1 MYLVF
6 PSFNLF
12 STPLLILVLQG
23 FIFAFLLLKRY
34 FSKQHISD
42 LFLSLLL
49 IITGYHTT
57 TYIIGFMDW
66 YDTYQNTK
74 VNYWLINFL
83 PAVGPLIY
91 FYVKSLTQTYFK
103 FRKIDYLH
111 FLPALIYFV
120 YRVIVFIYDAQQPGF
135 DDVQNGRFHNGT
147 VAYYIEGFCTLF
159 NEISVV
165 TYTILAIRS
174 YLKHRKSI
182 VEYFSNTYQVELNF
196 IRNFLILFAGLY
208 VIDFI
213 LSLTEYSFFVNEWQ
227 QRWWGRLAGVMTM
240 FYVGMMSYFSDLSKL
255 YNLQTPEAEENNA
268 PILTNKIVPDDS
280 EITRLKKQVAVFM
293 EKEQPYLNPE
303 LTLPELAKSLNL
315 STNQLSQIINSGFNK
330 NFNEFINEYR
340 VEMVKTKLKDGSLA
354 HLSLLGIAMDCG
366 FNSKATFNRVFKKI
380 TNVSP
385 SEFAKRLK

>member
-6 PSFNLF
+6 PNFNIF

-23 FIFAFLLLKRY
+23 FIFALLLLKRY

-91 FYVKSLTQTYFK
+91 FYVKSLTQPYFK

-111 FLPALIYFV
+111 FLPALVYFI

-135 DDVQNGRFHNGT
+135 EDVQNGRFLSSTASNYIGFFFT
-147 VAYYIEGFCTLF
+147 VF
-159 NEISVV
+159 NELSLV
-165 TYTILAIRS
+165 TYTILAIRVF
-174 YLKHRKSI
+174 LKHRKNI
-182 VEYFSNTYQVELNF
+182 VEYFSNIYQVELNF
-196 IRNFLILFAGLY
+196 IRNFLILFTGLY
-208 VIDFI
+208 LIDFI
-213 LSLTEYSFFVNEWQ
+213 LNITDFSFFENQWQ

-255 YNLQTPEAEENNA
+255 YDLQPPELETTNPNISIDKNANN
-268 PILTNKIVPDDS
+268 NS
-280 EITRLKKQVAVFM
+280 EIDELKKRVSDFM

-303 LTLPELAKSLNL
+303 ITLPELAKALNI
-315 STNQLSQIINSGFNK
+315 STNQLSQTINSGFNK

-354 HLSLLGIAMDCG
+354 HLSLLGIAMECG

-385 SEFAKRLK
+385 SEFAKNLK

>member
-1 MYLVF
+1 MFLVF
-6 PSFNLF
+6 PNFNIY

-57 TYIIGFMDW
+57 TYIIGFMGW

-74 VNYWLINFL
+74 INYWLINFL
-83 PAVGPLIY
+83 PAIGPLIY
-91 FYVKSLTQTYFK
+91 FYVKSLTQPYFK

-120 YRVIVFIYDAQQPGF
+120 YRVGVFTYDAQQPGF
-135 DDVQNGRFHNGT
+135 SDVQNGRFDSSMTAN
-147 VAYYIEGFCTLF
+147 YIGQFISIF
-159 NEISVV
+159 NEVSIF
-165 TYTILAIRS
+165 TYTALAVRS
-174 YLKHRKSI
+174 YLKYRKSI
-182 VEYFSNTYQVELNF
+182 VEYFSNTYQIELNF
-196 IRNFLILFAGLY
+196 IRNFLILFIGLY
-208 VIDFI
+208 FI
-213 LSLTEYSFFVNEWQ
+213 EVVLDITEYSFFETYWK
-227 QRWWGRLAGVMTM
+227 QRWWGKFAGVLIM

-255 YNLQTPEAEENNA
+255 YNLQPIVSDVSIPPTTDNKTSTSNPEINQ
-268 PILTNKIVPDDS
+268 
-280 EITRLKKQVAVFM
+280 LKKQVADFM
-293 EKEQPYLNPE
+293 ENEKPYLNPE
-303 LTLPELAKSLNL
+303 ITLPELAKALKL
-315 STNQLSQIINSGFNK
+315 STNQLSQIINSGFDK

-340 VEMVKTKLKDGSLA
+340 VEMVKTKLKDGSLK
-354 HLSLLGIAMDCG
+354 HLSLLGIAMECG